1 MKIKNIK
8 ILGGSQQFADTIV
21 NNSNQLLTTEKSF
34 LELIHKNTNSEEDRA
49 ELIKSLEIVKD
60 SETDLQEKKKS
71 GSLLKKFLEST
82 TNEAGKQIIKELIEQ
97 GVNYIEYLI

>member
-8 ILGGSQQFADTIV
+8 IVGGSQQFADTII
-21 NNSNQLLTTEKSF
+21 NNSSQLSATEKSL
-34 LELIHKNTNSEEDRA
+34 LELIHSNTNSEEERA
-49 ELIKSLEIVKD
+49 VLIKSLETVKD
-60 SETDLQEKKKS
+60 SESDIQEKKKS
-71 GSLLKKFLEST
+71 GSFLKKFLEST